1 MKRARIKAMVTVP
14 TRRKP
19 TQDISV
25 TEVTKSVEHNEKNKK
40 TSDGTCITSQQTL
53 ENVSEDVQIQENLN
67 NTQKLIEVQ
76 EVEEQIQ
83 NEKLH
88 VDDQCNENKDESTK
102 NSEKSTKEII
112 QSPEILNATQI
123 SKYIKNMINRM
134 L

>member
-25 TEVTKSVEHNEKNKK
+25 TEVTNSVEHNEKNKK

>member
-19 TQDISV
+19 TQDVSV
-25 TEVTKSVEHNEKNKK
+25 TGVTNSVEHNEKNKD
-40 TSDGTCITSQQTL
+40 TSDGTCITSQQIL
-53 ENVSEDVQIQENLN
+53 ENVSENVQIQENLD
-67 NTQKLIEVQ
+67 NTQRLIEVQ
-76 EVEEQIQ
+76 EVEEEIQ

-88 VDDQCNENKDESTK
+88 VDDQCNENKDDSTK

-112 QSPEILNATQI
+112 QSPEILSATQI
-123 SKYIKNMINRM
+123 SKYNMISIM

>member
-25 TEVTKSVEHNEKNKK
+25 TGVTNSVEHNEKNKD
-40 TSDGTCITSQQTL
+40 TSDGTSITSQLTL
-53 ENVSEDVQIQENLN
+53 ENVSEDVQIQENLD

-88 VDDQCNENKDESTK
+88 VDERCNENKDDSTK

-123 SKYIKNMINRM
+123 SKYNENVISRM